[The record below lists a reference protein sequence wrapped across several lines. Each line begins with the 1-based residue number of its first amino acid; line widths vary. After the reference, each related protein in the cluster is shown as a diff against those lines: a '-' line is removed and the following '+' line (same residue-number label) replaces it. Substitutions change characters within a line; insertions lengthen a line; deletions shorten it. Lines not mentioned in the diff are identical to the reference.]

1 MKNKKLLMYI
11 IIILLI
17 IFILFI
23 GYAVIN
29 NKKKNKNYKINEY
42 IPEEEITDAQM
53 RETNVKLFFWNEENN
68 CLEEEI
74 RKIDS
79 KKLLENP
86 EKKIIELLLEGP
98 KEKNLKR
105 IIPENTKIISIEKN
119 GETAVLKFSK
129 ELKSGEEFTNN
140 KENIINSILKTALQ
154 LNEISNIKILVEGEE
169 I

>member
-42 IPEEEITDAQM
+42 IPEEEM

-119 GETAVLKFSK
+119 GETAVLNFSK

-140 KENIINSILKTALQ
+140 KENIINSILKTVLQ

>member
-1 MKNKKLLMYI
+1 MKKNKKSIIPWVIVLLILLCINISYI
-11 IIILLI
+11 I
-17 IFILFI
+17 
-23 GYAVIN
+23 N
-29 NKKKNKNYKINEY
+29 NI
-42 IPEEEITDAQM
+42 
-53 RETNVKLFFWNEENN
+53 
-68 CLEEEI
+68 
-74 RKIDS
+74 
-79 KKLLENP
+79 LENP